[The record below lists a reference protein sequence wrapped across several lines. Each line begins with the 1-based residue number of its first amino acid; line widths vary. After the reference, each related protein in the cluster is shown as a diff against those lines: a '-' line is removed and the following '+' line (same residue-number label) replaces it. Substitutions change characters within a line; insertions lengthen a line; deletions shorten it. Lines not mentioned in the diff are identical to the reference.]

1 MAIVFKGFSSPVVG
15 KTETLFDADLV
26 RKDLMNHFNTKKGE
40 RAFDAEYGFIAW
52 DLIFELDGYNTQNLL
67 EADVRRIV
75 ALDPRL
81 GLKNLNILTIEYGYE
96 IQLTLEYVILDKL
109 ELLTLV
115 FDSRSNTR
123 MASFTVTEL

>member
-26 RKDLMNHFNTKKGE
+26 RKDLMNHLNTKKGE

-67 EADVRRIV
+67 EADIRRIV

-81 GLKNLNILTIEYGYE
+81 NLKNLNILTIEYGYE
-96 IQLTLEYVILDKL
+96 IQLNLEYVILDKL
-109 ELLTLV
+109 ELLTVV
-115 FDSRSNTR
+115 FDSRSNNR
-123 MASFTVTEL
+123 MASFTVTDL